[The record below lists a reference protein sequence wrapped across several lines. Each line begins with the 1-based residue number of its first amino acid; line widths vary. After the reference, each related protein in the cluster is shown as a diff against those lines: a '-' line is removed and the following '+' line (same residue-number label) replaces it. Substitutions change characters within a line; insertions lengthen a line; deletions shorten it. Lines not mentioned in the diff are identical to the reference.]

1 MAMNEVEFHDV
12 LDALYEQ
19 IEDAVEDLSADVDC
33 EIAGSVLT
41 LTCPDGSALIFSRQ
55 AASRELWLAARS
67 GGFHFSWDG
76 EQWYCQREQQS
87 LTALLDRCTQQQIG
101 ETLPLDA

>member
-1 MAMNEVEFHDV
+1 MTEVEFHDL
-12 LDALYEQ
+12 LDTLFEE
-19 IEDAVEDLSADVDC
+19 IEDAVEDLSVDVDC

-41 LTCPDGSALIFSRQ
+41 LSCPDGSALIFSRQ

-67 GGFHFSWDG
+67 GGYHFSFDG

-87 LTALLDRCTQQQIG
+87 LAELLEACALEQIG
-101 ETLPLDA
+101 EALPLDL